1 MIYLLFSSTPKSS
14 LKSPAATQSS
24 IRPISI
30 SSSTSMADSIPV
42 IQSVSSLAG
51 AGEPPARP
59 DMLPTQPIPATQ
71 LPATTIQPTTIQQ
84 QQAPPPPPP
93 PQVITRTTSETMV
106 KFPDPPA
113 MKNKSVGCKP
123 FMATKGV
130 SCRPHPCHKGTQT
143 DLPR

>member
-1 MIYLLFSSTPKSS
+1 
-14 LKSPAATQSS
+14 
-24 IRPISI
+24 
-30 SSSTSMADSIPV
+30 MADSIPV

-71 LPATTIQPTTIQQ
+71 LPATTIQSTTIQQ
-84 QQAPPPPPP
+84 QQAPPPPP

>member
-1 MIYLLFSSTPKSS
+1 
-14 LKSPAATQSS
+14 
-24 IRPISI
+24 
-30 SSSTSMADSIPV
+30 MADSIPV

-113 MKNKSVGCKP
+113 MKNKFP
-123 FMATKGV
+123 
-130 SCRPHPCHKGTQT
+130 PI
-143 DLPR
+143 